1 MNVDAFRRDKN
12 GYICLMTSLYKAD
25 YISEMICLNQ
35 YFSFCSYDDVKVML
49 KTHDFDNACIYFIS
63 DIPLLEILIQ
73 LYSERRV
80 VNQSARTFDLLI
92 QQMQN
97 PNLSSF
103 NDASILKTEKENLER
118 RLLRFL
124 YTKFVISMALCVCN
138 KTQSFA

>member
-1 MNVDAFRRDKN
+1 MNGIWILIVTHVVDAFRRDKN

-80 VNQSARTFDLLI
+80 VNQSARVPSLT
-92 QQMQN
+92 
-97 PNLSSF
+97 
-103 NDASILKTEKENLER
+103 R
-118 RLLRFL
+118 
-124 YTKFVISMALCVCN
+124 
-138 KTQSFA
+138 